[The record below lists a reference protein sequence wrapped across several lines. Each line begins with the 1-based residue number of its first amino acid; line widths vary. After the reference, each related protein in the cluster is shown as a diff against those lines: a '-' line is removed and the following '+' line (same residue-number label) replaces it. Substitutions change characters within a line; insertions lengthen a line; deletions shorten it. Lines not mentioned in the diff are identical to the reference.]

1 MYYESTRG
9 NEAQLTF
16 AQAIKKGIAQDG
28 GLFVPATDVQ
38 ISKEQLAQMVSMS
51 YQKRAVMILK
61 QFAADFSEAD
71 FRDCVENA
79 YSMERFDTEEIAPV
93 KVLSDQLSVLE
104 LWHGPTCAFKDM
116 ALQILPHFMTK
127 SMQKTGETE
136 QIMILVATSGD
147 TGKAALEGFRDVEGT
162 KVVVYFPL
170 EGVSEVQKRQMITQ
184 EGNNVDV
191 VAIKGNFDDAQS
203 GVKAIFADSEMVQVL
218 AQSGYKFSSANSINW
233 GRLLPQVV
241 YYFSAYADLVK
252 KDQITLGEAVNFVVP
267 TGNFGDILAG
277 YYAKKMGLPVH
288 KLICASNT
296 NNVLFDFLRT
306 GTYNK
311 NREFIKTISPAMDIL
326 ISSNVE
332 RLLYDITG
340 RNAAKVKAWMEDLK
354 NSGVYTV
361 DKQTFQNLKNIFWAG
376 WADETEIMDTIADTY
391 KGFDYLIDTHTA
403 VAVDVYDK
411 YMISTGDMTKT
422 VIVSTASPFK
432 FNNSVAAAVFGEED
446 VAGKTEFA
454 LLEDLSA
461 GTGWQ
466 IPKGLKGLDQKPIL
480 HQTVAEKQEMKSAL
494 LSLLVK

>member
-1 MYYESTRG
+1 MYYKSTRG
-9 NEAQLTF
+9 HEAELTF
-16 AQAIKKGIAQDG
+16 AQAIKQGIAADG
-28 GLFVPATDVQ
+28 GLFVPADDVT
-38 ISKEQLAQMVSMS
+38 ISKEQLEQMVSMS
-51 YQKRAVMILK
+51 YQERAVMILK
-61 QFAADFSEAD
+61 QFAVDFSEAD
-71 FRDCVENA
+71 FQDCVEKA
-79 YSMERFDTEEIAPV
+79 YSMERFDTAEVAPV
-93 KVLSDQLSVLE
+93 KVLSEHLSVLE

-127 SMQKTGETE
+127 SMEKTGETE
-136 QIMILVATSGD
+136 KIMILVATSGD
-147 TGKAALEGFRDVEGT
+147 TGKAALEGFRDVDGT
-162 KVVVYFPL
+162 RVVVYFPL

-184 EGNNVDV
+184 EGKNVDV

-203 GVKAIFADSEMVQVL
+203 GVKGIFADPEMIEAVTNV
-218 AQSGYKFSSANSINW
+218 GYKFSSANSINW
-233 GRLLPQVV
+233 GRLLPQII

-252 KDQITLGEAVNFVVP
+252 KGQIAFGEQVNFVVP

-277 YYAKKMGLPVH
+277 YYARKMGLPVH

-311 NREFIKTISPAMDIL
+311 NRDFIKTISPAMDIL

-340 RNAAKVKAWMEDLK
+340 RNALKVKAWMEDLK

-361 DKQTFQNLKNIFWAG
+361 DKQTFQNLKEIFWAD
-376 WADETEIMDTIADTY
+376 WANEKEIMETIADTY

-411 YMISTGDMTKT
+411 YMISTGDTTKT
-422 VIVSTASPFK
+422 IIVSTASPFK
-432 FNNSVAAAVFGEED
+432 FNNSVATAVFGEEA

-466 IPKGLKGLDQKPIL
+466 IPKGLQGLDKKEVL
-480 HQTVAEKQEMKSAL
+480 HTTVAEKNDMKSAL
-494 LSLLVK
+494 LGLLVK